1 MSLKNLIN
9 ILFIFYFILQNKIC
23 SFDFQTKNNL
33 TMKNNLFTILFMSVL
48 SISVIGC
55 KDKAKEAT
63 TTEAEEVA
71 EVTAAAKKYTVDLDS
86 SSIAWTGFKPTG
98 SHNGTISIENGV
110 LSTEDGKISGGSF
123 LINMGSIEVLDIPAE
138 DEGNGKLKGHLTSP
152 DFFDV
157 EKYPSAAFEITGLE
171 EVEGKMML
179 SGNLTLKE
187 MKNNVTFPVS
197 VTHEGDAM
205 TLTSETFTIDRTK
218 WNVQYGS
225 KSIFDNLGDKFIN
238 DDIELTIKVTATKA

>member
-1 MSLKNLIN
+1 
-9 ILFIFYFILQNKIC
+9 
-23 SFDFQTKNNL
+23 
-33 TMKNNLFTILFMSVL
+33 MKNNLFAILILSAL
-48 SISVIGC
+48 SISAIGC

-63 TTEAEEVA
+63 TKEAEEVI
-71 EVTAAAKKYTVDLDS
+71 EVTAEAEKYTVDIDS
-86 SSIAWTGFKPTG
+86 STIAWTGFKPTG
-98 SHNGTISIENGV
+98 SHNGTINIGSGV

-123 LINMGSIEVLDIPAE
+123 VIEMGSITVLDIPVE
-138 DEGNGKLKGHLTSP
+138 KKGNAKLVGHLSNS

-171 EVEGKMML
+171 EVEGKIML

-187 MKNNVTFPVS
+187 VKNNVTFPVS
-197 VTHEGDAM
+197 VTNEGDTI

-238 DDIELTIKVTATKA
+238 DDIELTIHVMASKS